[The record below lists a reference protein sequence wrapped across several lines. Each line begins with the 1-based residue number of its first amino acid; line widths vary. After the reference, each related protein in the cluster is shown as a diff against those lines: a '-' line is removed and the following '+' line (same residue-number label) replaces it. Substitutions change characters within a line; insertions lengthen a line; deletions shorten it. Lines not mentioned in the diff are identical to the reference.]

1 MQIPTPSETQ
11 NVSHDSEPARPTT
24 SVPDGL
30 DEWDRPVNWTFSRK
44 WAIVG
49 STSLATFV
57 VSFGS
62 SVYSAAIPQIQ
73 AKFGVSSDTA
83 LLGVTLYVLGF
94 AFGPMVWG
102 PASEL
107 YGKRRPLWIGYFIFC
122 GFQLSCA
129 LAQDLGLLLTF
140 RFLSGLAGSSILAIV
155 GGMYID
161 FLADPAERGIST
173 GIFSVATFCGPTV
186 GPIVGNLATVK
197 LGWRWTAWLT
207 LIGGVFFGTVAF
219 FLTPETSEAVILRR
233 KARKAISRRRP
244 SEDIPA
250 RTCLAESGLSV
261 FVQNY
266 LTKPTRMFVREPI
279 LVFFTIYM
287 SLAYGVIYITLTMY
301 PLAFVTSRGWSRI
314 DGSLPFIGI
323 VVGVILA
330 CIAIALHSIY
340 YVSRR
345 LQETGLHL
353 PERRLPPMIV
363 GSVILSGGIFWFAW
377 TSNPSTPWPAQVP
390 AGVLI
395 GCGSILVLMSGVVY
409 LIEVYLVHANSALAF
424 NNLVRCVIAATFP
437 LYVTDLLVD
446 AGLDVGGSVLG
457 SICLVL
463 SPVAFLFWRYGHTIR
478 RWSKFAQD

>member
-1 MQIPTPSETQ
+1 
-11 NVSHDSEPARPTT
+11 
-24 SVPDGL
+24 DGL
-30 DEWDRPVNWTFSRK
+30 EEGARPVNWSFSRK

-73 AKFGVSSDTA
+73 AKFSVSRDTA
-83 LLGVTLYVLGF
+83 LLGITLYVLGF

-107 YGKRRPLWIGYFIFC
+107 YGKSRPLWIGYFIFC
-122 GFQLSCA
+122 VCQLPCA
-129 LAQDLGLLLTF
+129 LAEDFALLLTF
-140 RFLSGLAGSSILAIV
+140 RFLSGLAGSSTLAIL
-155 GGMYID
+155 GGMYVD
-161 FLADPAERGIST
+161 FLTDPVERGIST
-173 GIFSVATFCGPTV
+173 AVFSVATFCGPTV
-186 GPIVGNLATVK
+186 GPILGNLAAVR

-207 LIGGVFFGTVAF
+207 LMGGIFFGTVAF
-219 FLTPETSEAVILRR
+219 LLTPETSEVVILRR
-233 KARKAISRRRP
+233 KSRKAVSRSGS
-244 SEDIPA
+244 SEDVLS
-250 RTCLAESGLSV
+250 RTRRTESGVSV
-261 FVQNY
+261 FLRNY

-287 SLAYGVIYITLTMY
+287 SLAYGVIYISLTMY

-314 DGSLPFIGI
+314 DGSLPFLGI
-323 VVGVILA
+323 VIGVILA
-330 CIAIALHSIY
+330 CIAIAMHSIF
-340 YVSRR
+340 YVSPR
-345 LQETGLHL
+345 LEETGIHL
-353 PERRLPPMIV
+353 PERRLPPMIA
-363 GSVILSGGIFWFAW
+363 GSVILSAGIFWFGWA
-377 TSNPSTPWPAQVP
+377 SNPSTPWPAQVP

-437 LYVTDLLVD
+437 LYVTDLLEE
-446 AGLDVGGSVLG
+446 AGLNVGGSVLG

-463 SPVAFLFWRYGHTIR
+463 SPIAFLFWRFGHTIR
-478 RWSKFAQD
+478 RWSKF